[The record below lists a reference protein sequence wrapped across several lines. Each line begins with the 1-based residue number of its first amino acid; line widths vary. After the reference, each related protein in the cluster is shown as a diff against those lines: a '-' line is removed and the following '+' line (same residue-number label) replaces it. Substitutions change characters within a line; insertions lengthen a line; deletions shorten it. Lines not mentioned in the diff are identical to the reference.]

1 MVGGN
6 TLSRPLYILDD
17 ENNPS
22 RSNTSTVFP
31 KTTIDQVFD
40 PETANNDTL
49 RTILENMKLDILSGG
64 TGVIR
69 FPVTT
74 VNGKIGDVVV
84 TAADLHLENVDNTAD
99 SEKPLSDRQRASVNE
114 MIASYEFTID
124 NSGLLEHLANTNN
137 PHGITIDHLN
147 QNDEL
152 KSFVN
157 NLINAHEIDPESHES
172 IRNQIADMEDTV
184 EEATELNRQRIETA
198 VGRLDNHT
206 NDENAH
212 AQLLVLREDV
222 SNKVAQVRET
232 DLTHYPSTLALKLYV
247 EDQLDGFAD
256 NNRGHWISDI
266 GVVNTA
272 DELPTPNIAR
282 IKQIWYVRYGQNGK
296 EEMHV
301 CRYINGEYVWIR
313 YELGAYTRFNDQH
326 FSHENGVMSIN
337 MEDLSY
343 SLLSDPAFAA
353 TLSSSLDTMLPSKL
367 EGYATQEDIRPL
379 ISKITIVPGRDD
391 GTIQYYINDD
401 LSTVSDIVRITGLQ
415 RLAFLEFVNG
425 EHIEQEAIDEEHIK
439 NRAIK
444 NRHID
449 DKQVTA
455 RNLSTSF
462 ECILGNVNDS
472 LGRTTEEIPLRYL
485 AQLLAPYLAAE
496 LQVETT
502 SGETVE
508 EIMRRLIQESLIDYN
523 LAPSGTG
530 AEQGEVD
537 VVRPWMAGGYVGI
550 DSNEPLPEITR
561 TEEGDLYMRTNGTDV
576 SNYLEH
582 SHFEVD
588 PNDGVTY
595 FVHDDDEDNT
605 VID

>member
-1 MVGGN
+1 MVGGT

-17 ENNPS
+17 ENNPT

-40 PETANNDTL
+40 PESANNDSL
-49 RTILENMKLDILSGG
+49 RTILEKMKIDILSGG

-74 VNGKIGDVVV
+74 VNGKTGDVVL
-84 TAADLHLENVDNTAD
+84 TASDLHLENVDNTRD
-99 SEKPLSDRQRASVNE
+99 SEKPLSDRQRASVRE

-124 NSGLLEHLANTNN
+124 QSGLLEHLANTDN
-137 PHGITIDHLN
+137 PHGITIDHIN
-147 QNDEL
+147 RNDEL

-157 NLINAHEIDPESHES
+157 NLINQHDIAPTSHTA
-172 IRNQIADMEDTV
+172 IRTQIAAMSGDI

-198 VGRLDNHT
+198 IGRLDGHN
-206 NDENAH
+206 NDANAH
-212 AQLLVLREDV
+212 GPILGLKEDV
-222 SNKVAQVRET
+222 SNKVSRVS
-232 DLTHYPSTLALKLYV
+232 DIDDIHYPSTSALKLYV
-247 EDQLDGFAD
+247 DDQLDGFAD
-256 NNRGHWISDI
+256 GNRGHWISDV
-266 GVVNTA
+266 GVVDTE
-272 DELPTPNIAR
+272 DELPDPVASR
-282 IKQIWYVRYGQNGK
+282 LKQVYYVRNGRNGK
-296 EEMHV
+296 GEMHV
-301 CRYINGEYVWIR
+301 CRYLNGEYVWIR
-313 YELGAYTRFNDQH
+313 YELGAYTRFNGSH
-326 FSHENGVMSIN
+326 FVDTENGLSLN
-337 MEDLSY
+337 TEDLTY
-343 SLLSDPAFAA
+343 SILSDASFSTILAGVLNE
-353 TLSSSLDTMLPSKL
+353 TLPSQL
-367 EGYATQEDIRPL
+367 EGYATKEDIRPL
-379 ISKITIVPGRDD
+379 LSKITIVPGRDN

-401 LSTVSDIVRITGLQ
+401 PSTMSDIVRITGLQ

-449 DKQVTA
+449 DKQITP

-485 AQLLAPYLAAE
+485 AQLLAPYMAAE

-502 SGETVE
+502 SGESVE

-523 LAPSGTG
+523 LTPSGTG
-530 AEQGEVD
+530 AEQGEVE

-605 VID
+605 VED